1 MADVITRF
9 KLETTQYD
17 SKLRDAS
24 KGLAEYART
33 ASLAGKEF
41 DKFTKNNVAA
51 AKAFGSIETSATNAK
66 DKVKELVGA
75 YNDMARAYNALTKDQ
90 QQSDWA
96 KAMAQSLQQLQVR
109 IKEAKQE
116 MYGLNAAA
124 NNMKTPNGG
133 IGGGGGFGGMLQVFG
148 GNLMTKASGM
158 MVGLA
163 QNMGDVIQRGSQLAT
178 TAEGIRMA
186 FDRINKPGLLDNLK
200 EATHGTISELELM
213 KAAVRFNDFN
223 LSVEDL
229 GTYLAFAQ
237 QKAKDTGQSIEY
249 LTESIVMGL
258 GRNSVQILD
267 NLGISAKEIRERM
280 KDGGD
285 MTKAVA
291 EIIRE
296 QMENAGDYVET
307 AAERIAKSEADL
319 ENATLHLG
327 IAMREA
333 FGYEGIEQMSNVIE
347 TTIIK
352 DFTTLTD
359 VIGIFTRKM
368 QQMGVDTN
376 RVLESLG
383 HQAYLLM
390 AGPFGALLTMTGNS
404 LKNYAVN
411 GGTGAT
417 GGHIIKRNT
426 AGGGGGGGTT
436 TPRGGRNTKIEEI
449 VPVGSVRDLTNQLQD
464 LQKAQQLVTNPK
476 DWQQYQQ
483 KIDDLTKRIN
493 TLKGKV
499 EEVDL
504 DKLFPFKSVD
514 GGSTMSIGE
523 SMASGIMQELAQGI
537 QDADVTTL
545 RTMMQAVIEN
555 GIEGIDIPAETLM
568 EQIIG
573 DGADIPDEYWQNLQD
588 QINEKLKELNIDPI
602 QIDFSTGKTSKQS
615 KEMKKDWEY
624 AAQAIQSVGSAMSQI
639 EDPAAKVVGTVAQAI
654 ATVALGYAQ
663 ATTQAASMG
672 PWAWIAFA
680 ATGLA
685 TMISTI
691 SAIHSATGYAEG
703 GMIKGNSYSG
713 DNIGGLVDGS
723 QFVGLN
729 AGEVVLNASQQS
741 MLANNLQNNG
751 GGSVHVTGI
760 LRGEDIVLI
769 ADRWGRR
776 TGKGELLFGKNL

>member
-464 LQKAQQLVTNPK
+464 LQKAQQLVTNPE

-514 GGSTMSIGE
+514 GGSSMSIGE

-537 QDADVTTL
+537 QNADVTAL
-545 RTMMQAVIEN
+545 RSILQVVIEN
-555 GIEGIDIPAETLM
+555 GLEGIDIPSDSIM
-568 EQIIG
+568 EQIFG
-573 DGADIPDEYWQNLQD
+573 DGADIPDETWQKFID
-588 QINEKLKELNIDPI
+588 QINEKLKEKGIDPI
-602 QIDFSTGKTSKQS
+602 QLDFATGKTGKKKEENEEKKYLSEGLSKLGGGLSGLQS
-615 KEMKKDWEY
+615 GFEQLGIDFGDGFKDVVNG
-624 AAQAIQSVGSAMSQI
+624 IQG
-639 EDPAAKVVGTVAQAI
+639 
-654 ATVALGYAQ
+654 
-663 ATTQAASMG
+663 
-672 PWAWIAFA
+672 
-680 ATGLA
+680 
-685 TMISTI
+685 ISTI
-691 SAIHSATGYAEG
+691 LSAIMTIVSAIEVIAGADALIPFANG
-703 GMIKGNSYSG
+703 GVVHAANGWSGVVPGNMMSG
-713 DNIGGLVDGS
+713 DNVPALLNS
-723 QFVGLN
+723 Q
-729 AGEVVLNASQQS
+729 EVVLNASQQS

-751 GGSVHVTGI
+751 GGSVHVTGV